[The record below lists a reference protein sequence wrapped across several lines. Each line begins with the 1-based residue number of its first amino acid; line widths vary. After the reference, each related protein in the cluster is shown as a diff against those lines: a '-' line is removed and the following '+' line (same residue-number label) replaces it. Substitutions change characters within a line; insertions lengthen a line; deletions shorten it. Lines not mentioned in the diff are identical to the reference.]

1 MTRQLWSFVVIAF
14 KSGIRD
20 RVLQAILGVGVLL
33 LISIPVVAVFS
44 MRQVLA
50 LAVSY
55 SLSVVSLLGLLLTV
69 FLAAGVLSR
78 DLERRTI
85 YTVCSLP
92 LSRSVYLVGR
102 FLGFALLLLFA
113 LAILSGLTAIA
124 IFILDLAYPPDVP
137 FSWWNFCLAL
147 WFQYWI
153 FVIVGAFIIALSAFA
168 TSTFLPLALSVAVY
182 FASFSTEAV
191 KYYTESGLGRVQT
204 APIIRWLAHVAY
216 WLLPN
221 FSAFDLKAQAI
232 YSLPLD
238 QRALWLT
245 QLYGV
250 GYLAVLLVL
259 ATMIFSRRE
268 FL

>member
-1 MTRQLWSFVVIAF
+1 MARQLWAFVVIAF
-14 KSGIRD
+14 KSGVRD
-20 RVLQAILGVGVLL
+20 RVLQAILGVGFLL
-33 LISIPVVAVFS
+33 LFSIPVVAVFS

-55 SLSVVSLLGLLLTV
+55 SLSVVSLLGLLLAV
-69 FLAAGVLSR
+69 FLASGVLSR

-102 FLGFALLLLFA
+102 FLGFALLVLLA

-124 IFILDLAYPPDVP
+124 VFILDLVYPPAVP

-153 FVIVGAFIIALSAFA
+153 LLLVGAVVIVLSAFA
-168 TSTFLPLALSVAVY
+168 TSTFLPLALSVGVY
-182 FASFSTEAV
+182 FAAFSTEAV
-191 KYYTESGLGRVQT
+191 KYYTESPLGRTQT
-204 APIIRWLAHVAY
+204 APVIRWLAKGAY

-238 QRALWLT
+238 HRALWLT
-245 QLYGV
+245 QLYGI
-250 GYLAVLLVL
+250 GYLAVLLVA